1 MTEKDLLIIALY
13 IASIRGSAPEVAEVL
28 EQILF
33 SAASDSLPESKLR
46 LLLEL
51 TELRVYQ

>member
-1 MTEKDLLIIALY
+1 MTEKDLLTIALY
-13 IASIRGSAPEVAEVL
+13 IATIRGSVPALASML

-33 SAASDSLPESKLR
+33 TVAEDSLPESKLK

-51 TELRVYQ
+51 TEVRYYQ